1 MSQSAEPPPSRPLPS
16 IAISLLPVFALIGL
30 LFFNVIILKSD
41 RNHVPLILAA
51 MFAAIVAVVALKVSW
66 TELEK
71 GIVHAIQSA
80 MIPILILM
88 AIGIVIAAWM
98 QAGVVPLLIVYGLD
112 LISPSVF
119 LLTTCVVCAVVSLA
133 TGSSWT
139 TAGTVGV
146 ALIGAGTTLGL
157 DVAMVAGA
165 VVSGSYFGDKMS
177 PLSDTTNLAPAMAG
191 STLVEHI
198 RHMVWTV
205 TPAILLALIGYTIL
219 GFRATGETASLEQV
233 QGVIAALESGF
244 NLGPWLLIPPAL
256 TLGLVMFRFPAVPA
270 LLFGALSAVLVDS
283 IASLAAGKDL
293 AMAAYFENALAG
305 FTSSTGHEVVDELL
319 SRGGMDG
326 MMGTVA
332 LVLCAMAFGGV
343 MTASRMLESLTTGL
357 LRMVRGTGSLIATT
371 LFTCF
376 GVNVLTADQ
385 YMAIVLPGRMFKVAY
400 LKRGLHPKNLSRAL
414 EDSGT
419 VTSPL
424 IPWNTCGA
432 QMAMVLGVSATLY
445 WKFAFLNLLCPV
457 VSLIYGFTGF
467 TITKISPEEAAER
480 LKTA

>member
-1 MSQSAEPPPSRPLPS
+1 MSQSAEPPPSRPLPP
-16 IAISLLPVFALIGL
+16 ILISLLPVAALIGL

-51 MFAAIVAVVALKVSW
+51 MFTAVVAVLALKVSW
-66 TELEK
+66 AELEK

-98 QAGVVPLLIVYGLD
+98 QSGVVPLLIVYGLD

-119 LLTTCVVCAVVSLA
+119 LLTTCAVCCVVSLA

-191 STLVEHI
+191 ATLVEHI

-205 TPAILLALIGYTIL
+205 TPAIVLALIGYAIL
-219 GFRATGETASLEQV
+219 GLRATSETASLEQV
-233 QGVIAALESGF
+233 NEVIAALESGF
-244 NLGPWLLIPPAL
+244 HLGPWLLIPPAL

-270 LLFGALSAVLVDS
+270 LLFGALSAVIVDS
-283 IASLAAGKDL
+283 IASLAGGRDL
-293 AMAAYFENALAG
+293 AMAAYFQNALAG

-332 LVLCAMAFGGV
+332 LVLCAMAFGGI

-357 LRMVRGTGSLIATT
+357 LRLVRGTGSLIATT
-371 LFTCF
+371 LVTCL

-385 YMAIVLPGRMFKVAY
+385 YMAIVLPGRMYKVAY

-445 WKFAFLNLLCPV
+445 WKFAFLNLLCPL
-457 VSLIYGFTGF
+457 VSLVYGFTGF